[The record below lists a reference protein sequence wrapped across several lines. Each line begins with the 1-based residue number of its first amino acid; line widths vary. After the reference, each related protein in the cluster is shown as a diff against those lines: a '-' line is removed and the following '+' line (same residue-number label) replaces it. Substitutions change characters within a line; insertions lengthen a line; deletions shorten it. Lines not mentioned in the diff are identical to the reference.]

1 MHAEP
6 PITFLQLHTHP
17 SASYHSFCSGSERF
31 SSAELVSVIESVIDA
46 GEELTKYFEAAI
58 ANSFSSIQAPVDTME
73 QQAEHCQVE
82 RMQGGEKLKK
92 TKKNKTPEG
101 RKEGKEMGEQALQ
114 KRRKGIK
121 RKRCGS

>member
-17 SASYHSFCSGSERF
+17 SASYHSFYSGSERF

-82 RMQGGEKLKK
+82 RMQGGEK
-92 TKKNKTPEG
+92 
-101 RKEGKEMGEQALQ
+101 
-114 KRRKGIK
+114 
-121 RKRCGS
+121 

>member
-1 MHAEP
+1 M
-6 PITFLQLHTHP
+6 
-17 SASYHSFCSGSERF
+17 
-31 SSAELVSVIESVIDA
+31 SVIESVIDA

-82 RMQGGEKLKK
+82 RMQGGEKLKNKK
-92 TKKNKTPEG
+92 TKNKTPEG

>member
-1 MHAEP
+1 M
-6 PITFLQLHTHP
+6 Q
-17 SASYHSFCSGSERF
+17 
-31 SSAELVSVIESVIDA
+31 A

-92 TKKNKTPEG
+92 KTKNKTPEG

>member
-1 MHAEP
+1 MVSESEISEGNDKIRSPH
-6 PITFLQLHTHP
+6 TFLLAHTVTYNHTQ
-17 SASYHSFCSGSERF
+17 

-82 RMQGGEKLKK
+82 RMQGGEK
-92 TKKNKTPEG
+92 
-101 RKEGKEMGEQALQ
+101 
-114 KRRKGIK
+114 
-121 RKRCGS
+121 

>member
-1 MHAEP
+1 MRAHSRVQSRLIQPVHAEP
-6 PITFLQLHTHP
+6 AITFLQLHTHP

-58 ANSFSSIQAPVDTME
+58 ANSISSIQAPVDTME

-82 RMQGGEKLKK
+82 RMQGGEK
-92 TKKNKTPEG
+92 
-101 RKEGKEMGEQALQ
+101 
-114 KRRKGIK
+114 
-121 RKRCGS
+121 

>member
-1 MHAEP
+1 M
-6 PITFLQLHTHP
+6 
-17 SASYHSFCSGSERF
+17 
-31 SSAELVSVIESVIDA
+31 SVIESVIDA

-92 TKKNKTPEG
+92 KKTPEG

>member
-1 MHAEP
+1 M
-6 PITFLQLHTHP
+6 
-17 SASYHSFCSGSERF
+17 
-31 SSAELVSVIESVIDA
+31 SVIESVIDA

-92 TKKNKTPEG
+92 NKKPPEG